1 MWVDAPII
9 GYVRYCVDPLGSPQ
23 GAIWATFGPQ
33 KWVSLIIFIRIL
45 RFIWD
50 LGLVSSDSRKVV
62 VSGKNL
68 VFVKIISFPGVN
80 WAQKW
85 SKNEN
90 FGYVPFVLKFTILKH
105 CSQTDFVS

>member
-1 MWVDAPII
+1 MDGPKI
-9 GYVRYCVDPLGSPQ
+9 GYVRICVDPLGRPQ
-23 GAIWATFGPQ
+23 GAIWAHFGPQ

-50 LGLVSSDSRKVV
+50 LGLVSSESRKVV

-68 VFVKIISFPGVN
+68 FFVKIIRFPGVN

-85 SKNEN
+85 SKNEK
-90 FGYVPFVLKFTILKH
+90 FGYVPFVLKFNILKH
-105 CSQTDFVS
+105 CSHTEFVS